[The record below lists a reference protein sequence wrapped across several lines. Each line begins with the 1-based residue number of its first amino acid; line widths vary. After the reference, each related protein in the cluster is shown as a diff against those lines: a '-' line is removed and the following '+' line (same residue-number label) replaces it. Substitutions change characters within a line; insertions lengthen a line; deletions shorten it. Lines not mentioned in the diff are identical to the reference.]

1 MSFFGIAQ
9 NPDYF
14 TRPLDFCPERFL
26 PDPPAE
32 FRDDNH
38 EAYHPFS
45 LGAYNVSSTIA
56 GGVHL
61 AETELT

>member
-38 EAYHPFS
+38 EAYHPFR
-45 LGAYNVSSTIA
+45 LGAYNVISAIT
-56 GGVHL
+56 GGGAL
-61 AETELT
+61 R

>member
-14 TRPLDFCPERFL
+14 TRPLDFCPERFM

-32 FRDDNH
+32 FLGDNH

-45 LGAYNVSSTIA
+45 LGAYNVS
-56 GGVHL
+56 
-61 AETELT
+61 